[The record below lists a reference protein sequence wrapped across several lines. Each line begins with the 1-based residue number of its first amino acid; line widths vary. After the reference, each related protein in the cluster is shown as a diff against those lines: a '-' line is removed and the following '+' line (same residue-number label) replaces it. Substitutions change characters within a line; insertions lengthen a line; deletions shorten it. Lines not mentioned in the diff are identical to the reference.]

1 MDEFNIKKSLRQ
13 CRKAAG
19 NGSKMAMKQYRNLND
34 TLTQAS
40 SKIESTLIDINTS
53 SCYVSEA
60 TDSLTCQLSEIR
72 DSMGFVT
79 ASLVEDISTLHED
92 LEKFS
97 VTLFGRTMAG
107 KSTLMEVL
115 TDGDG
120 ASIGKGSQRT
130 TKDVR
135 TYTWNNLEIT
145 DVPGIGAF
153 EGEDDERLAFWAAR
167 KADLILFLLSDDAPQ
182 VTEAECFS
190 EIVNLGK
197 PIICVMNVKSS
208 IRDGESEK
216 MTLRNLEKA
225 FNQDRLNAIRNQFL
239 KYANEYGQD
248 WSDIPFVF
256 AHLKAAYMGLKSA
269 DAKIG
274 LSLTEASR
282 INDLKQAIITDVE
295 THGKYYRE
303 KNFVDIVS
311 VPTLDIF
318 ESLLF
323 RGAVNINLHKVVS
336 YKHNQLNAWTD
347 KFKRDSL
354 NAIESLIETIK
365 AELSLEIPSFS
376 EEHFDDKN
384 ADKAWSHVLVEHSVE
399 ERCKELSERIASQ
412 AEDRLNELAREISN
426 ELKYVSTLFNRG
438 SFQVKKMHK
447 IFDARKAWNWGSLV
461 AGGGLTIASGILY
474 ILGSAAAGPV
484 GWVALGVG
492 AIGTIGSFLF
502 KSKNKKEDK
511 ARKQL
516 EESLSKNLESICV
529 SLQQQLEEILNGIL
543 EQQIIPQS
551 NELSRIA
558 SIISQLSETQYDL
571 AKSLQ
576 QVLLEQNMQVFSGAL
591 KLLWA
596 GKYSD
601 RVIAVGRVPGKI
613 MDLVLHED
621 LSFPK
626 KKIDKI
632 DGLIQ
637 EQLELV
643 NEHDDYVESLLGFG
657 PENRRQDGNVIKIN
671 IPSPTAGILNR
682 IRVVQQLT
690 GLYIENVKEVANA

>member
-1 MDEFNIKKSLRQ
+1 MDEFNIRKSLRQ
-13 CRKAAG
+13 CKKAAG
-19 NGSKMAMKQYRNLND
+19 NGYKMAMKQYRNLND
-34 TLTQAS
+34 TLNQAS

-60 TDSLTCQLSEIR
+60 TESLTSQLSEIR

-79 ASLVEDISTLHED
+79 ASLVDDISTLHED

-107 KSTLMEVL
+107 KSTLMEIL
-115 TDGDG
+115 TDGNG
-120 ASIGKGSQRT
+120 ASIGRGSQRT

-135 TYTWNNLEIT
+135 TYMWNNLEIT

-167 KADLILFLLSDDAPQ
+167 KADLIIFLLSDDAPQ
-182 VTEAECFS
+182 ATEAECFS
-190 EIVNLGK
+190 KIVNLGK
-197 PIICVMNVKSS
+197 PIICVINVKSS

-225 FNQDRLNAIRNQFL
+225 FNQDRLNAIKNQFL
-239 KYANEYGQD
+239 KFASEYGQD
-248 WSDIPFVF
+248 WNDIPFVF
-256 AHLKAAYMGLKSA
+256 AHLKAAFMGIRSTDTQK
-269 DAKIG
+269 G
-274 LSLTEASR
+274 LSLITASR
-282 INDLKQAIITDVE
+282 INDLKQAIISDVE

-311 VPTLDIF
+311 IPTLDIF

-323 RGAVNINLHKVVS
+323 RGAVNQNLQKIVS
-336 YKHNQLNAWTD
+336 YKHVQLNTWTD
-347 KFKRDSL
+347 KFKRDST
-354 NAIESLIETIK
+354 NAIESLVETIK
-365 AELSLEIPSFS
+365 AELLLEIPSFA

-384 ADKAWSHVLVEHSVE
+384 ADKAWAHVLSEHSVE
-399 ERCKELSERIASQ
+399 ERCQVLSERIASQ
-412 AEDRLNELAREISN
+412 AEDRLNELAREITN

-438 SFQVKKMHK
+438 NFQVKKMHK

-484 GWVALGVG
+484 GWVALGIG

-516 EESLSKNLESICV
+516 EENLNKNADSICT
-529 SLQQQLEEILNGIL
+529 SLQQQLEQILKNIL
-543 EQQIIPQS
+543 EQQIYPQA

-558 SIISQLSETQYDL
+558 SIISQLSDTQYEL

-591 KLLWA
+591 KMLWA

-601 RVIAVGRVPGKI
+601 RVLYVGRVPGKI
-613 MDLVLHED
+613 MDLVLHKD
-621 LSFPK
+621 MTIPSK
-626 KKIDKI
+626 KMDRLN
-632 DGLIQ
+632 GLIQ
-637 EQLELV
+637 EHLELTD
-643 NEHDDYVESLLGFG
+643 EYEDYVESLLGFG
-657 PENRRQDGNVIKIN
+657 PDNRCQTGNVLKLN
-671 IPSPTAGILNR
+671 IPHPSADMLNR
-682 IRVVQQLT
+682 IRIIQQLT
-690 GLYIENVKEVANA
+690 CLYIENEKEATNA